1 MKTVLW
7 QGCCCLLLGYLLGS
21 VSPAYWIGAHR
32 GYDVRQDGSG
42 NAGASNTVIL
52 AGKGAGFLVALLDI
66 LKAAASWWICQALF
80 PQLKLA
86 GILGGVACMLGHM
99 FSIFLH
105 FQGGKGL
112 ACLGGV
118 VLAYDPKAMLI
129 LLAVALVI
137 GIVTNYV
144 CIATVTMSWIFPL
157 YYGRMTAFWLGALIL
172 AVPAVPIL
180 CKHLE
185 NFRRIRRGEELRL
198 SYLWKKDEELKRIGR
213 S

>member
-1 MKTVLW
+1 MSTFLW
-7 QGCCCLLLGYLLGS
+7 QGACCLLLGYLLGS
-21 VSPAYWIGAHR
+21 VSPSYWIVR
-32 GYDVRQDGSG
+32 RQGYDVRQDGSG

-52 AGKGAGFLVALLDI
+52 AGKGAGLLVALADI
-66 LKAAASWWICQALF
+66 LKAAASWWICQILF

-99 FSIFLH
+99 FSVFLR

-118 VLAYDPKAMLI
+118 VLAYDPKTMLI

-137 GIVTNYV
+137 GILTNYV
-144 CIATVTMSWIFPL
+144 CIATVAMSWIFPL
-157 YYGRMTAFWLGALIL
+157 YYGLMTAFWLGALVL

-185 NFRRIRRGEELRL
+185 NFRRIRSGEELRL
-198 SYLWKKDEELKRIGR
+198 SYLWKKDEELRRIGR
-213 S
+213 G